1 MLFTDFERRAIFLET
16 VFLWYTPLLPAFVIS
31 TIAALRAVLAASTSF
46 CATAA
51 STFLIAV
58 LTLDLI
64 ALFLAAFV
72 SLTKIQADDKSPLYL
87 STLDSDTDVLME
99 HTRLFYANRKN
110 LSIHNLKNTVKNT
123 SRKKEKR
130 KN

>member
-64 ALFLAAFV
+64 ALFLAALV
-72 SLTKIQADDKSPLYL
+72 SLTKILFLAD
-87 STLDSDTDVLME
+87 
-99 HTRLFYANRKN
+99 
-110 LSIHNLKNTVKNT
+110 
-123 SRKKEKR
+123 
-130 KN
+130 